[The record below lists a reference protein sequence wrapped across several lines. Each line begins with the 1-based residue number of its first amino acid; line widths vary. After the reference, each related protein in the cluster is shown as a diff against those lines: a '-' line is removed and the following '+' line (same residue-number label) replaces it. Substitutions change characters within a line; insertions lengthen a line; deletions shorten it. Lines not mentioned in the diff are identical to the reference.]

1 VGVFG
6 RDRAKTKAETGSS
19 GACSGGPNHGEAGL
33 SSPATSRAV
42 RWRRHRH
49 AAAAASERASWLGGA
64 PGWSR
69 PYAARGLPSPP
80 LARAFARAV
89 STSAS
94 WSCRWLRRAGAE
106 ADECSSLHGFLPH
119 LLASSYISDLH
130 HAFKTSS
137 RFLHVKVRRL

>member
-1 VGVFG
+1 VLRRRQRQAPREPAAVVPTTARLGSRPRRPAEPCGGVGTDT
-6 RDRAKTKAETGSS
+6 RQQQHRNAR
-19 GACSGGPNHGEAGL
+19 HGLVA
-33 SSPATSRAV
+33 
-42 RWRRHRH
+42 
-49 AAAAASERASWLGGA
+49 
-64 PGWSR
+64 R

-106 ADECSSLHGFLPH
+106 ADECSSLHGSLPH